1 MWEKFWDRNM
11 EEQFMNECWWTNV
24 QEVKDKTQKECSRAG
39 YVMKGCVAKNIA
51 HVKGRNSK
59 GSEKKV

>member
-1 MWEKFWDRNM
+1 M